1 MNGMKSKILLLISL
15 FFLSIGTALGQTITV
30 KGIVLDE
37 KGEPVIGASV
47 RLKSN
52 PSVGAAT
59 GLDGDFTLKAKQGE
73 LIIVSYVGYKTQ
85 EVAAAPSLTIKLAPD
100 QELLDEV
107 VVVGYST
114 RSVANTSASVVKVS
128 AKDLQSKPTSNVMDA
143 AQGKVSG
150 LQVLTSSGEPSE
162 TSSMKLHGVGS
173 LGASST
179 PLYIVD
185 GMPVTADMIRGMNQ
199 NDIES
204 MQFLKDAAATSIYGA
219 RAANGVI
226 YIQTKRG
233 KMQDRATITVRGQ
246 YGISTLA
253 NKSYYDKLMN
263 TNELFSLWQE
273 YEDAGLL
280 KKGQVNKQREKY
292 GMNDTKWWKYFYQ
305 DAPMYQSDISI
316 SGGSAKTNYYISA
329 GILDQKGIRAGSQ
342 YSKINLRTNLNSTLN
357 DWIKV
362 GINSSVSYDKT
373 RISPQSFAQGETYV
387 SLQTILNQPFYT
399 PYDKDGKEYYDEPI
413 PGLGFYNP
421 KYSMSKDTPIDN
433 LLFLN
438 LSGNLTLTPF
448 ENFQIRS
455 QAGMEMRDYSRD
467 RYRRPSWIKLAGNG
481 TRSIQHSRGINFT
494 TNNVAEYKFSIKD
507 DHHFIALLGQEYI
520 DYRYDFFSAFGAG
533 LLDDRLGLLKHTTKE
548 KAVDQ
553 EYTSNA
559 FLSFFTQLSYDFD
572 RKYFV
577 DLVVRNDASSRF
589 GANHRNATFWSLGLM
604 WKAKEESFLKNVDW
618 INALDVKA
626 SYGTQGNAAIGD
638 YKALATVKKGGQY
651 NGIAGWKLSNPGNPD
666 LTWESQ
672 DKLTVGVTADLFDRL
687 HVNVE
692 FYNRVTRDML
702 MDVPQPYS
710 TGLQLDKM
718 DFASIME
725 NVGAYQNRGVD
736 LTIRGDVLRGKDY
749 GLTAYYNMNY
759 NRDKVLE
766 LFQGRDS
773 WILPGYGFGY
783 IVGQPVKFIYP
794 VFKDI
799 NPDNGLPR
807 WYLPAVNEDGSI
819 NKKVN
824 QKDDSKVTETWNEA
838 TLEQN
843 TGVNR
848 YPAFTGGFGLAANWK
863 GLSLQADFAFV
874 VGKYMIA
881 NETFFSKNSISF
893 FGMNTEKS
901 SANYWK
907 KKGDNAQYP
916 SLEYQGNGG
925 NATEFDTRLLSN
937 ASFMRLKNLTIG
949 YELQESLLRRQNIF
963 TGAKIYATAR
973 NLFTLTKFNGIDP
986 EVDSNLSFHTN
997 PNTKQYV
1004 IGLELSF

>member
-1 MNGMKSKILLLISL
+1 MKSKILMLSTLLL
-15 FFLSIGTALGQTITV
+15 LAVGTALGQTINV
-30 KGIVLDE
+30 KGVVHDE
-37 KGEPVIGASV
+37 NGEPMIGATV
-47 RLKSN
+47 RVKNDGTNGAQTNFDGEFKLPKAVQQGTIIIISN
-52 PSVGAAT
+52 
-59 GLDGDFTLKAKQGE
+59 
-73 LIIVSYVGYKTQ
+73 VGYKTQ
-85 EVAAAPSLTIKLAPD
+85 ELPAAANMTVKMEPD
-100 QELLDEV
+100 AEILEDV
-107 VVVGYST
+107 IVVGYTT
-114 RSVANTSASVVKVS
+114 RSVANSSASVVKVS

-150 LQVLTSSGEPSE
+150 LQVLTSSGEPSQ

-173 LGASST
+173 LGASSA

-185 GMPVTADMIRGMNQ
+185 GMPVSSEMIRGMNQ
-199 NDIES
+199 NDIET

-233 KMQDRATITVRGQ
+233 KMQERATITVRGQ

-273 YEDAGLL
+273 YEEFGLL
-280 KKGQVNKQREKY
+280 PNGYVDKKRDQY
-292 GMNDTKWWKYFYQ
+292 GMNDTQWWKYFYQ
-305 DAPMYQSDISI
+305 NAPMYQSDMSI
-316 SGGSAKTNYYISA
+316 LGGSNNTNYYISA

-342 YSKINLRTNLNSTLN
+342 YSKINLRSNLNSTLN
-357 DWIKV
+357 DWVKV
-362 GINSSVSYDKT
+362 GLNTSVSYDKT
-373 RISPQSFAQGETYV
+373 RISPQSYASGETYV
-387 SLQTILNQPFYT
+387 SLQTLLNQPFYT
-399 PYDKDGKEYYDEPI
+399 PYDKDGKEYFDEPI

-448 ENFQIRS
+448 ENFQLRS
-455 QAGMEMRDYSRD
+455 QVGMEMRDYSRD
-467 RYRRPSWIKLAGNG
+467 RYRRPSWVKLAGNG

-494 TNNVAEYKFSIKD
+494 TNNVAEYKFSVKD
-507 DHHFIALLGQEYI
+507 DHHFIALLGHEYI
-520 DYRYDFFSAFGAG
+520 DYQYNFSSAFGAG
-533 LLDDRLGLLKHTTKE
+533 ILDDRLGLLKHTTKE
-548 KAVDQ
+548 KDVDQ
-553 EYTSNA
+553 EFTSYA
-559 FLSFFTQLSYDFD
+559 FLSFFTQLSYDFSH
-572 RKYFV
+572 RYFV

-604 WKAKEESFLKNVDW
+604 WKAKEESFLKDVNW
-618 INALDVKA
+618 IDALDVKA
-626 SYGTQGNAAIGD
+626 SYGTQGNAAIAD
-638 YKALATVKKGGQY
+638 YAALSTVKKGGQY
-651 NGIAGWKLSNPGNPD
+651 DGLAGWRLSNPGNPD

-672 DKLTVGVTADLFDRL
+672 DKLTVGVSADLFSRL
-687 HVNVE
+687 NVNVE

-710 TGLQLDKM
+710 TGLQLDGL

-736 LTIRGDVLRGKDY
+736 LTIRGDILRGEDY
-749 GLTAYYNMNY
+749 GLTGYYNMNY

-799 NPDNGLPR
+799 NPDNGNPR
-807 WYLPAVNEDGSI
+807 WYLPALNEDGSI
-819 NKKVN
+819 NKKIS
-824 QKDDSKVTETWNEA
+824 QKDDSKVTEDWNEA
-838 TLEQN
+838 ALEQN

-848 YPAFTGGFGLAANWK
+848 YPSFTGGFGFAANWK

-874 VGKYMIA
+874 VGKHMIA
-881 NETFFSKNSISF
+881 NETLFTKNPIEF

-901 SANYWK
+901 SMDYWK
-907 KKGDNAQYP
+907 KKGDIAQYP
-916 SLEYQGNGG
+916 SLYYQASGNR
-925 NATEFDTRLLSN
+925 ATEFDSRLLSN

-949 YELQESLLRRQNIF
+949 YEFQESLLRHQNFIKA
-963 TGAKIYATAR
+963 AKIYGTAR
-973 NLFTLTKFNGIDP
+973 NLLTLTKFNGIDP

-997 PNTKQYV
+997 PNTKQFV
-1004 IGLELSF
+1004 VGLELTF